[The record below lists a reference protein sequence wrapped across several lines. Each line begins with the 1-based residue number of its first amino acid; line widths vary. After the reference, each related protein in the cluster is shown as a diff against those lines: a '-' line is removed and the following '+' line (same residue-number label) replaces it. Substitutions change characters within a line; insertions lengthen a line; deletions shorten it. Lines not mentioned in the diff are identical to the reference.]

1 LYITTLKKAEK
12 FMQETFLTEFQK
24 RGYFSQCT
32 DQSGLG
38 ELMSKTKIKAYIGF
52 DCTAPSLHVGSL
64 MQIMCLRLFQKYGH
78 QPIVLLGGGTTL
90 IGDPSGKEE
99 TRKILDKKE
108 IDKNIRSIEDVFKI
122 FLKSKNSKTK
132 PIFVNNY
139 SWLSKLNYINF
150 LREIGKHFTINKML
164 TFESV
169 KLRLERE
176 QSLSYMEFNYM
187 MLQAYDFYELNKRHK
202 CILQIGGSD
211 QWGNIVNGTDLIKRK
226 NKKLSFGLTT
236 PLLTLSSGAKMGKTE
251 KGAIWLNKKMLSPYD
266 YWQFWRNT
274 DDKDVVNF
282 LKLFTDLDINQIDN
296 LKNNNQDINQLKILL
311 ANETTAMLHGAKAAK
326 DSELTAKKTFGD
338 KSIGKNLPTIK
349 IKKNMITS
357 GINILDL
364 VLQTKLGNS
373 KSEIRRMIK
382 NNGLKINNE
391 VVTDEAKIIDQNDFD
406 QDNLKISHG
415 KKQHVIVKII

>member
-1 LYITTLKKAEK
+1 
-12 FMQETFLTEFQK
+12 MQETFLSKFQK
-24 RGYFSQCT
+24 RGYFNQCT
-32 DQSGLG
+32 DQSDLINV
-38 ELMSKTKIKAYIGF
+38 MSSGKIKAYIGF

-64 MQIMCLRLFQKYGH
+64 MQIMCLRLLQKYGH

-108 IDKNIRSIEDVFKI
+108 INKNIKSIENIFKI
-122 FLKSKNSKTK
+122 FLKSKNPKTK

-164 TFESV
+164 SFDSV
-169 KLRLERE
+169 KLRLERK

-187 MLQAYDFYELNKRHK
+187 MLQAYDFLELYKRHK

-211 QWGNIVNGTDLIKRK
+211 QWGNIVNGVDLIKRK
-226 NKKLSFGLTT
+226 NKKQAYGLTT
-236 PLLTLSSGAKMGKTE
+236 PLITLLSGAKMGKTE
-251 KGAIWLNKKMLSPYD
+251 TGAIWLDKKMLSPYD

-274 DDKDVVNF
+274 DDKDVMNF
-282 LKLFTDLDINQIDN
+282 LRLFTDLHLDQISQ
-296 LKNNNQDINQLKILL
+296 LEKNNQDINKLKILL
-311 ANETTAMLHGAKAAK
+311 ANEATTMLHGSKAAK
-326 DSELTAKKTFGD
+326 ESETTAQKTFKD
-338 KSIGKNLPTIK
+338 KSIGKNLPVVK
-349 IKKNMITS
+349 VKKNSITD
-357 GINILDL
+357 GMNVLDL
-364 VLQTKLGNS
+364 VLLTTLANS
-373 KSEIRRMIK
+373 KGEIRRMIK

-391 VVTDEAKIIDQNDFD
+391 VVSDETKIIDQNNFD
-406 QDNLKISHG
+406 QDNNMKVSHG